1 MARLKCKRT
10 TSYQPACKRFFAE
23 KDLHVNPVK
32 VLAEEIEAL
41 YLMDILEL
49 YQEDAAQKM
58 GISRP
63 TFTRILKSARQ
74 KVTRALLGGMHLELE
89 RTQDEIT
96 LAFCSDAPTEH
107 YTKLHPKANYLHIV
121 GLKKQTIVSHIVV
134 ENPLKQEHTKP
145 PIHLMAVLL
154 EHRVNVFVS
163 GVIGEGFRSVLCA
176 KGVHLV
182 LKDELTE
189 ETIKKVWIET

>member
-1 MARLKCKRT
+1 
-10 TSYQPACKRFFAE
+10 
-23 KDLHVNPVK
+23 
-32 VLAEEIEAL
+32 
-41 YLMDILEL
+41 
-49 YQEDAAQKM
+49 M

-96 LAFCSDAPTEH
+96 LKLEAMHPSSS
-107 YTKLHPKANYLHIV
+107 YTKLHPKANYLSHRWAQ
-121 GLKKQTIVSHIVV
+121 KQTIVSLCIVV
-134 ENPLKQEHTKP
+134 ENFKQEHTKP

-163 GVIGEGFRSVLCA
+163 GVIGEGFCSVLCA
-176 KGVHLV
+176 KESILF
-182 LKDELTE
+182 
-189 ETIKKVWIET
+189 